1 MSIRIGALATA
12 LLACTALAPTPAGAQ
27 DFFTQ
32 PLLTQ
37 PVRGKQAGDVVLGA
51 GLIGVL
57 PQDRGRVSAIGGR
70 PEASDTATGQLDL
83 SYFLAPQVSLNL
95 IAATTRHDLHV
106 RNSAIGDVD
115 LGRVWALPPT
125 LTLQFHPFPTARV
138 SPYLGA
144 GLNYTLFYGEGG
156 ARTAPV
162 SKVDVKNDF
171 GYAVNFGV
179 DVELSPRLLLNLDA
193 KKLWLDPHVQVNSG
207 AINARADLDPW
218 ILGASLRYRF

>member
-1 MSIRIGALATA
+1 MTLRTGALAAA
-12 LLACTALAPTPAGAQ
+12 LLACTALIPAAASAQ
-27 DFFTQ
+27 QFGG
-32 PLLTQ
+32 Q
-37 PVRGKQAGDVVLGA
+37 PVRGKQAGDIVLGA

-57 PQDRGRVSAIGGR
+57 PEGGGRVSVIGGR